1 MYRLLLISVFLSG
14 GSMWSQAATE
24 SVKSGEQKSLQQ
36 VFAVPVF
43 AAYQEN
49 SDLKIQELFFYL
61 QQLSQ
66 ATIEETLRNEM
77 ETACLALFVN
87 DTTLVVDVTS
97 TTPTLIPIKI
107 LLQKLAQT
115 APIQITVSERVNYN
129 TVTYRSWKNGYT
141 LRCVQNEATREYTVA
156 QTVFFQLQ
164 LQQFGAHAQQTYQYR
179 LGNMEL
185 R

>member
-1 MYRLLLISVFLSG
+1 MYRLLLLGIILSG
-14 GSMWSQAATE
+14 GSLWSQAATE
-24 SVKSGEQKSLQQ
+24 SVKTSEHKSLQQ

-66 ATIEETLRNEM
+66 TSLEASLRNEM
-77 ETACLALFVN
+77 EIACLALFVN
-87 DTTLVVDVTS
+87 DSTLVVDVTS
-97 TTPTLIPIKI
+97 TTPTLIPIKT
-107 LLQKLAQT
+107 LFQKLAQT
-115 APIQITVSERVNYN
+115 APLQLTVSERVNYN
-129 TVTYRSWKNGYT
+129 SVTYQSWKNGYT
-141 LRCVQNEATREYTVA
+141 VRCIQNEATRDYTVA

-164 LQQFGAHAQQTYQYR
+164 PQQFGSHEQQTYQYR